1 MQSATM
7 FTTAT
12 LKPQSPLPITPKLTT
27 PTACELWKK
36 SEEISKELNI
46 PLSVKQAKM
55 CFETLALRANKPA
68 TGNTPSFNTHGK
80 LTHRFY
86 TTPNSNSITTPVK
99 INNNNNNNKQPAHLI
114 PPPNATTTADE
125 TSCQDEV
132 NLLLSSSSSS
142 STSSSSSSTRTSN
155 IILGN

>member
-12 LKPQSPLPITPKLTT
+12 LKPQSPLPTTPKLTT

-99 INNNNNNNKQPAHLI
+99 INNNNNNKQPAHLI

>member
-12 LKPQSPLPITPKLTT
+12 IKPQSPLPTTPKSTT
-27 PTACELWKK
+27 PTVCELWKK

-68 TGNTPSFNTHGK
+68 TVNTPSFSTHGK

-86 TTPNSNSITTPVK
+86 TTPNSNSITTPTTTPVK
-99 INNNNNNNKQPAHLI
+99 INNNKQSAHLI
-114 PPPNATTTADE
+114 PPPNTITNADE
-125 TSCQDEV
+125 ASCQDEV